1 LSNSFNSAKY
11 KIFIL
16 LSPFLLH
23 YMFPFDGLAIQ
34 IHHPK
39 FPFSK
44 LEQFPLCARWRIH
57 SLHMLLFYAV
67 KILQLKLQ
75 YLIFVTDQ
83 FDVQLLLLF
92 QATFLQFLYQF
103 ELIFFSHWYISLIL

>member
-1 LSNSFNSAKY
+1 
-11 KIFIL
+11 
-16 LSPFLLH
+16 
-23 YMFPFDGLAIQ
+23 MFPFDDLAIQ
-34 IHHPK
+34 HHLPK

-75 YLIFVTDQ
+75 YLIFVMDQ

-103 ELIFFSHWYISLIL
+103 ELIFSQPLVYKLHTLNVVYEYL